1 MSKPKDLTS
10 PADKL
15 AFAHQHLK
23 DGERVGDKHK
33 SAYAQ
38 SALEYLQK
46 MPQADQRQ
54 RDVATA
60 IRLLTLVCDC
70 ARSQEW
76 DKVKS
81 RWNAAVLHFEHHLG
95 A

>member
-1 MSKPKDLTS
+1 MAKPKDLTTPS
-10 PADKL
+10 DKL
-15 AFAHQHLK
+15 ASAHQHLK
-23 DGERVGDKHK
+23 DGAHVSDKCK

-38 SALEYLQK
+38 SALEYLLRLPK
-46 MPQADQRQ
+46 ADQSQ
-54 RDVATA
+54 RDIATA
-60 IRLLTLVCDC
+60 VRLLNAVCDC

-76 DKVKS
+76 EKVRS